1 MGEIIIKDLTVEVNS
16 LKILDDL
23 NFTFEKGKFY
33 SIIGPNGSGKTTL
46 IKSLGGLIKPK
57 RGEIL
62 VYNEN
67 IHLMDGKK
75 RAGIIAMLPQNI
87 HIDTSFT
94 VKEIV
99 EMGRYYQKPYIF
111 QNLTKEDQNIIK
123 WAMEQVKVEELAN
136 RQYNPLS
143 GGEKQRVLLARALS
157 QRAEIFLLDEPTAN
171 LDINYQLEILKLL
184 DELNKKFGI
193 TIIAVLHD
201 LQLAAKFS
209 DEILLMNNGR
219 IYKHGVP
226 SDVITKDTIKEV
238 FKITSNIY
246 WDSFTNDFT
255 IKAVDLLSIDDKI
268 KIHVIAGGGS
278 GVHILE
284 LFEGNYNN
292 LSLGVV
298 NREDLDWKKGKE
310 LNIKVVEIPPYSS
323 IDLISHQENLRLIDE
338 ANLVI
343 LCNTPFGHGNIR
355 NLEAVQYALN
365 KGKKI
370 IVIGDENFQQ
380 RDFTKD
386 KGAIKIFNNI
396 IKGQKVYFARNV
408 NELRNYLKGE
418 E

>member
-1 MGEIIIKDLTVEVNS
+1 MDVITTKGLTVEKNNF
-16 LKILDDL
+16 KILDNL
-23 NFTFEKGKFY
+23 NFNFKKGKFY

-57 RGEIL
+57 KGEVL

-67 IHLMDGKK
+67 IHLMDAKK
-75 RAGIIAMLPQNI
+75 RAGIIAILPQNI
-87 HIDTSFT
+87 HIDTNFT

-99 EMGRYYQKPYIF
+99 EMGRYYKNPYIF
-111 QNLTKEDQNIIK
+111 QKLTKEDRDIVK
-123 WAMEQVKVEELAN
+123 WAMEQVKVEDLAN

-157 QRAEIFLLDEPTAN
+157 QKAEIFLLDEPTAS

-184 DELNKKFGI
+184 EEINKNFCI

-219 IYKHGVP
+219 IYKHGIP
-226 SDVITKDTIKEV
+226 REVITKDTIKEV

-255 IKAVDLLSIDDKI
+255 IKAVDLLSIDNKL

-284 LFEGNYNN
+284 LFGGNSNN

-310 LNIKVVEIPPYSS
+310 LGIKVVEIPPYSG
-323 IDLISHQENLRLIDE
+323 IDLSSHQENLRLIDE

-355 NLEAVQYALN
+355 NLEGVQYAVN
-365 KGKKI
+365 QGKKI
-370 IVIGDENFQQ
+370 IIIGDKNFQH
-380 RDFTKD
+380 RDFTENKV
-386 KGAIKIFNNI
+386 ALEIFNDI
-396 IKGQKVYFARNV
+396 IKGQRVFFARNV
-408 NELRNYLKGE
+408 NELRKYLE
-418 E
+418 EEL